1 LLPFPV
7 KQFVVCAHHVHFR
20 SDQQIGYFASFF
32 QFVFGEIKKPHQCGL
47 VPKQRRLSNNTQ
59 RSHRR
64 RGMNL
69 EICHALPRLSMALE
83 GQVRQFMQQRGQDE
97 AVGVEAT
104 MASYRVSYL
113 HIDSPVL
120 ICVSSEE
127 TLADDP
133 PACRGATLNRLGVT
147 QLYIYIQ
154 TEQKVLLF
162 QQLVKPYV
170 SQMENY
176 SR

>member
-1 LLPFPV
+1 
-7 KQFVVCAHHVHFR
+7 
-20 SDQQIGYFASFF
+20 
-32 QFVFGEIKKPHQCGL
+32 
-47 VPKQRRLSNNTQ
+47 
-59 RSHRR
+59 
-64 RGMNL
+64 
-69 EICHALPRLSMALE
+69 MALE

-147 QLYIYIQ
+147 HLYRYIYTQ
-154 TEQKVLLF
+154 TEQRVLLF